1 MVTTQEI
8 CLYLQDL
15 FVGSRHKDHS
25 NNGLQV
31 EGRQEIEKIV
41 FAVDACQA
49 VFEQALSR
57 GAQMLIVHHGISW
70 GGGIKRITT
79 HHAQRLKTLLSNDIS
94 LLAYHLPLDAHPE
107 IGNNAILADLFDLQE
122 RQPFF
127 EYDGEP
133 IGFQGRLPRTLAATE
148 LAQTLEQELSGQ
160 CLILPA
166 EDNHRIKSAGIV
178 SGGGADAIEDCA
190 RLGLDCL
197 VTGEITHQ
205 YVHTARELGITVI
218 AGGHYATETTGIK
231 ALQQR
236 IDKDFQV
243 ACEFIDC
250 PTGL

>member
-1 MVTTQEI
+1 MTTAQEV
-8 CLYLQDL
+8 CLYLQEL
-15 FVGSRHKDHS
+15 FAGSQHRDHS

-31 EGRQEIEKIV
+31 EGRQDIDKIV

-49 VFEQALSR
+49 VFEQTLCR
-57 GAQMLIVHHGISW
+57 EAQMLIVHHGISW

-79 HHAQRLKTLLSNDIS
+79 HHAQRLRTLLKHDIS

-107 IGNNAILADLFDLQE
+107 IGNNAILADLLDVQE
-122 RQPFF
+122 RQTFF
-127 EYDGEP
+127 EYDGQP
-133 IGFQGRLPRTLAATE
+133 IGFQGRLPHTVAATE
-148 LAQTLEQELSGQ
+148 LAQTLEQKLGGQ

-166 EDNHRIKSAGIV
+166 ANNHRIQSVGIV

-205 YVHTARELGITVI
+205 YVHTARELEITVV
-218 AGGHYATETTGIK
+218 AGGHYATETTGVK

-236 IDKDFQV
+236 ISKDFQV
-243 ACEFIDC
+243 ICEFIDC